1 MNNDYDDFT
10 SDEEDDQKGFQII
23 RHYDPREIIMT
34 ETDEEEEEIG
44 NLQFGKTLK
53 TAKRA

>member
-1 MNNDYDDFT
+1 
-10 SDEEDDQKGFQII
+10 
-23 RHYDPREIIMT
+23 MT